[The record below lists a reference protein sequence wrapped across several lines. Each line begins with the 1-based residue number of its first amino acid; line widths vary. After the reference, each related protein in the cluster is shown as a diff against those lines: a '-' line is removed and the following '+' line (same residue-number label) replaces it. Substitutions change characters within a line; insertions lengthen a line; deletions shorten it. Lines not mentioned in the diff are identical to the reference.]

1 MNAYRP
7 STSLDLFST
16 LHNDHCLA
24 IDLSQQKPI
33 FSLLPPQI
41 PSPPTSN
48 PYHLHSIRGGA
59 NPTHR
64 WSARSLELSAPR
76 LPCPRRLLA
85 HSPAPEFLRLPIYR
99 LHREIL
105 AQAAAGAA
113 HRLFDFDPRTAC
125 VRGLPPGTGA
135 ASRLCA
141 APIAVPVGHRRAAP
155 IAWAPRATFQF
166 QVTYDKQSPLSSSFS
181 GRFRR
186 VRPPTTTTT
195 LSHIFT
201 TPPALK
207 KPAYMLCAQ
216 VSGLC
221 AFAASSLS
229 PCARA
234 RIAQPRQAAS
244 TRATRTVPRPDIP
257 PDTHARAAI
266 HKSTQRGPR
275 RPLQA
280 EPPPSSLSSHKHIK
294 TSSFIPPIL

>member
-1 MNAYRP
+1 MRGSGMGSRCRDERRESFNII
-7 STSLDLFST
+7 FSPFSPFISHSFHIFHSSFNIFS

-48 PYHLHSIRGGA
+48 PYHLRSIRGGA

-141 APIAVPVGHRRAAP
+141 APIAVPGRIRAPGLVA
-155 IAWAPRATFQF
+155 
-166 QVTYDKQSPLSSSFS
+166 VC
-181 GRFRR
+181 
-186 VRPPTTTTT
+186 PT
-195 LSHIFT
+195 L
-201 TPPALK
+201 
-207 KPAYMLCAQ
+207 LC
-216 VSGLC
+216 
-221 AFAASSLS
+221 
-229 PCARA
+229 
-234 RIAQPRQAAS
+234 
-244 TRATRTVPRPDIP
+244 
-257 PDTHARAAI
+257 
-266 HKSTQRGPR
+266 K
-275 RPLQA
+275 
-280 EPPPSSLSSHKHIK
+280 
-294 TSSFIPPIL
+294 